1 MNKNGHRWLKE
12 PMRVLDLVFTPKLEN
27 YPMQEVVKVCRK
39 MHANVIHF
47 HCQYNMRG
55 GFDETEMFF
64 KSRLSKKKNRDVI
77 GEFLPLAKKAGI
89 RTVVYMNLHWFTK
102 TFADAHPDW
111 WVMTYEGK
119 HIEHLYGDD
128 DASFC
133 INSPWRNWSFTLLED
148 VCNYEIDGVFYDGP
162 VAFLRRGGCFCAHC
176 RKLFQETYG
185 REMPAPDQSKRE
197 DYALLREFTV
207 NSMVR
212 YYRDA
217 MHVIRTARPGIVGY
231 ANYANV
237 AEPDWAAGRA
247 NRRLIPEMDALLAE
261 GGFMYGR
268 ASKAIFKTGASS
280 RLYETQS
287 GEKPSINAVSMAF
300 SPWRWIS
307 LSGAETRVLLS
318 EASVGVN
325 PYYAIFIHGIEMP
338 GIEAAGDVYGFLAKN
353 TKYYRK
359 TVSGARVALLQ
370 SAQTLNTYAGVDIPW
385 ADLSYQKE
393 KRAEAVGNYSRSFY
407 GFYEMLLRSRI
418 PFDVIDETRL
428 TEAGLDRYGAIV
440 LPNAACLSDGQCA
453 SLTSFV
459 RDGGKVVADFE
470 SSHYD
475 EYGQRRENFGLSEV
489 FGARSLNDV
498 SGHRRWDYVYTVDKE
513 ATHLTWMKT
522 DFFPA
527 PRRNLRVAIKEGIVQ
542 AVFSEPLISNIIA
555 SGKRSDQ
562 AFLIENRFGEG
573 RCFYFPT
580 MFGEFYEETHADMYP
595 RLLAEILG
603 RETVPVSVM
612 GAPHMMD
619 VHLRLQPR
627 QKRTMVHLVNLELGP
642 IDEIVPA
649 YRVKVDVQ
657 VDYPVKTAT
666 ALRSGK
672 MLKFKQKK
680 GVVSLTLPEL
690 LEFEVIA
697 LEG

>member
-1 MNKNGHRWLKE
+1 MSEKSPKWLGD
-12 PMRVLDLVFTPKLEN
+12 PMRVLDLVFTPRLEDLS
-27 YPMQEVVKVCRK
+27 MQDVMKVCRK

-64 KSRLSKKKNRDVI
+64 KSRLSKKKNRDVL

-102 TFADAHPDW
+102 KFADTQPDW
-111 WVMTYEGK
+111 WVMTHEGK
-119 HIEHLYGDD
+119 RIEHLYGDD

-133 INSPWRNWSFTLLED
+133 INSPWRDWSFTLLKD
-148 VCNYEIDGVFYDGP
+148 VCKYEIDGVFFDGP
-162 VAFLRRGGCFCAHC
+162 VAFLRRGGCFCVHC
-176 RKLFQETYG
+176 QRMFQKKHR
-185 REMPAPDQSKRE
+185 REMPAPDQGNRE
-197 DYALLREFTV
+197 EYALLREFTV
-207 NSMVR
+207 DSMVR
-212 YYRDA
+212 YYHDA
-217 MHVIRTARPGIVGY
+217 MKVIRSARPGIVGY

-268 ASKAIFKTGASS
+268 VSRAIFKTGASS
-280 RLYETQS
+280 RLYETQA
-287 GEKPSINAVSMAF
+287 GDKPSINAVSMAF
-300 SPWRWIS
+300 SPWRWVS

-325 PYYAIFIHGIEMP
+325 PYYAIFIQGIEAD
-338 GIEAAGDVYGFLAKN
+338 GIEAAADVYEFLKKN

-370 SAQTLNTYAGVDIPW
+370 SAQTLNTYGGVDIPW
-385 ADLSYQKE
+385 ADLGYQKE

-407 GFYEMLLRSRI
+407 GFYEMLIRARV
-418 PFDVIDETRL
+418 PFDVIDEARL
-428 TEAGLDRYGAIV
+428 GEGDLDRYEAIV
-440 LPNAACLSDGQCA
+440 LPNAACLSDDQCA
-453 SLTSFV
+453 VLTAFV
-459 RDGGKVVADFE
+459 GAGGKVVADFE

-475 EYGQRRENFGLSEV
+475 EYGQRREDFGLAEL
-489 FGARSLNDV
+489 FGARSGNEV
-498 SGHRRWDYVYTVDKE
+498 SNHRRWDYAYIVE
-513 ATHLTWMKT
+513 GNAPHFSWMET

-527 PRRNLRVAIKEGIVQ
+527 PRRNLRVTPEEGSVQ
-542 AVFSEPLISNIIA
+542 AVFSEPLVSNIIA
-555 SGKRSDQ
+555 SGTKSDQ
-562 AFLIENRFGEG
+562 AFLIENRFGKG
-573 RCFYFPT
+573 SCFYFPT
-580 MFGEFYEETHADMYP
+580 MFGEFFEETRAQMYP

-603 RETVPVSVM
+603 QEALPVKVT

-619 VHLRLQPR
+619 VYLRRQAR

-649 YRVKVDVQ
+649 QKVIIEAQ
-657 VDYPVKTAT
+657 VSYPVKTAT

-672 MLKFKQKK
+672 VLKFKQRGEQVK
-680 GVVSLTLPEL
+680 VTLPEL
-690 LEFEVIA
+690 QEFEVIA